1 MARRN
6 PNRRLLVTTFNTT
19 LATVAVT
26 ATAAG
31 WVAFG
36 VSDTSSAAAR
46 PAQAVVQAA
55 PNDQSPSAK
64 PRRRL
69 GHREWWQFDF
79 GSQSRQAITSTRSS
93 R

>member
-1 MARRN
+1 MARRK
-6 PNRRLLVTTFNTT
+6 PNRRLFVTTFNTA
-19 LATVAVT
+19 LATAAAT

-36 VSDTSSAAAR
+36 VADTSSAAAR

-55 PNDQSPSAK
+55 PAIQPSSPAR

-79 GSQSRQAITSTRSS
+79 GSSSGSITSTRSS